1 MDYLIHIDQQW
12 LLAINGWHSEWAD
25 ILMWYISKS
34 TTWLP
39 LYALLV
45 GLIVYRFGILSPSLC
60 REGRRGSSLLR
71 VLIIL
76 AGFAVAVGVS
86 DFVSSGIIKPWVCRL
101 RPTHEPA
108 LAGMLHLVNGYTGG
122 LYGFVSSHAANTMA
136 CALLFALL
144 YRNKYATV
152 GLMLW
157 VALNCYSRMY
167 LGVHYPADIIGG
179 LAIGALMATLTYGM
193 VRRLVDRVD
202 ERSEGAGA
210 DGLRA
215 TRTIQLL
222 IHEAGVLLL
231 RQHFFQFC
239 IHLLHAR

>member
-101 RPTHEPA
+101 RPTHEPEI
-108 LAGMLHLVNGYTGG
+108 AGLIHLVSGYTGG

-193 VRRLVDRVD
+193 VRRLVELVD

-210 DGLRA
+210 SCRWSEGDEDYPTA
-215 TRTIQLL
+215 DS
-222 IHEAGVLLL
+222 
-231 RQHFFQFC
+231 
-239 IHLLHAR
+239 

>member
-25 ILMWYISKS
+25 MLMWYISKS

-101 RPTHEPA
+101 RPTHEPEI
-108 LAGMLHLVNGYTGG
+108 AGLIHLVNGYTGG

-193 VRRLVDRVD
+193 VRRLVERVD

-210 DGLRA
+210 SCRWSEGDEDYPTA
-215 TRTIQLL
+215 DS
-222 IHEAGVLLL
+222 
-231 RQHFFQFC
+231 
-239 IHLLHAR
+239 

>member
-25 ILMWYISKS
+25 MLMWYISKS

-193 VRRLVDRVD
+193 VRRLVESVD

-210 DGLRA
+210 SCRWSEGDEDYPTA
-215 TRTIQLL
+215 DS
-222 IHEAGVLLL
+222 
-231 RQHFFQFC
+231 
-239 IHLLHAR
+239 

>member
-1 MDYLIHIDQQW
+1 MDYLKHIDQQW

-25 ILMWYISKS
+25 MLMWYISKS

-144 YRNKYATV
+144 YRNKYATA

-202 ERSEGAGA
+202 ERSEGVGA
-210 DGLRA
+210 SCRWPEGDEDYPTA
-215 TRTIQLL
+215 DS
-222 IHEAGVLLL
+222 
-231 RQHFFQFC
+231 
-239 IHLLHAR
+239 

>member
-101 RPTHEPA
+101 RPTHEPE
-108 LAGMLHLVNGYTGG
+108 LAGLIHLVNGYTGG

-144 YRNKYATV
+144 YRNIYATV

-193 VRRLVDRVD
+193 VRRLVERVD

-210 DGLRA
+210 SCRWSEGDEDYPTA
-215 TRTIQLL
+215 DS
-222 IHEAGVLLL
+222 
-231 RQHFFQFC
+231 
-239 IHLLHAR
+239 

>member
-1 MDYLIHIDQQW
+1 MDYLIHIDRQW

-101 RPTHEPA
+101 RPTHEPE
-108 LAGMLHLVNGYTGG
+108 LAGLIHLVNGYTGG

-193 VRRLVDRVD
+193 VRRLVEHVD
-202 ERSEGAGA
+202 ERSDGAGA
-210 DGLRA
+210 SCRWPEGDEDYPTA
-215 TRTIQLL
+215 DS
-222 IHEAGVLLL
+222 
-231 RQHFFQFC
+231 
-239 IHLLHAR
+239 

>member
-25 ILMWYISKS
+25 MLMWYISKS

-179 LAIGALMATLTYGM
+179 LAIGALMATLTYVM
-193 VRRLVDRVD
+193 VRRLVEHVD

-210 DGLRA
+210 SCRWSEGDEDYPTA
-215 TRTIQLL
+215 DS
-222 IHEAGVLLL
+222 
-231 RQHFFQFC
+231 
-239 IHLLHAR
+239 

>member
-193 VRRLVDRVD
+193 VRRLVKHVD
-202 ERSEGAGA
+202 ERSEGVGA
-210 DGLRA
+210 SCRWSEGDEDYPTA
-215 TRTIQLL
+215 DS
-222 IHEAGVLLL
+222 
-231 RQHFFQFC
+231 
-239 IHLLHAR
+239 

>member
-25 ILMWYISKS
+25 ILMWYLSKS

-101 RPTHEPA
+101 RPTHEPEI
-108 LAGMLHLVNGYTGG
+108 AGLIHLVNGYTGG

-179 LAIGALMATLTYGM
+179 LAIGAMMATLTYGM
-193 VRRLVDRVD
+193 VRRLVERVD

-210 DGLRA
+210 SCRWPEGDEDYPTA
-215 TRTIQLL
+215 DS
-222 IHEAGVLLL
+222 
-231 RQHFFQFC
+231 
-239 IHLLHAR
+239 

>member
-76 AGFAVAVGVS
+76 AGFAVAVGLS
-86 DFVSSGIIKPWVCRL
+86 DFISSGIIKPWVCRL

-152 GLMLW
+152 ALMLW

-179 LAIGALMATLTYGM
+179 LAIGAMMATLTYGM
-193 VRRLVDRVD
+193 VRRLVEHVD

-210 DGLRA
+210 SCRWSEGDEDYPTA
-215 TRTIQLL
+215 DS
-222 IHEAGVLLL
+222 
-231 RQHFFQFC
+231 
-239 IHLLHAR
+239 

>member
-25 ILMWYISKS
+25 MLMWYISKS

-179 LAIGALMATLTYGM
+179 LAIGAMMAILTYGM
-193 VRRLVDRVD
+193 VRRLVERVD

-210 DGLRA
+210 SCRWSEGDEDYPTA
-215 TRTIQLL
+215 DS
-222 IHEAGVLLL
+222 
-231 RQHFFQFC
+231 
-239 IHLLHAR
+239 

>member
-101 RPTHEPA
+101 RPTHEPE
-108 LAGMLHLVNGYTGG
+108 LAGLIHLVNGYTGG
-122 LYGFVSSHAANTMA
+122 MFGFVSSHAANTMA

-179 LAIGALMATLTYGM
+179 LAIGALMATLTYVM
-193 VRRLVDRVD
+193 VRRLVEHVD

-210 DGLRA
+210 SCRWSEGDEDYPTA
-215 TRTIQLL
+215 DS
-222 IHEAGVLLL
+222 
-231 RQHFFQFC
+231 
-239 IHLLHAR
+239 

>member
-25 ILMWYISKS
+25 MLMWYISKS

-179 LAIGALMATLTYGM
+179 LAIGAMMATLTYGM

-202 ERSEGAGA
+202 ERSEGVGA
-210 DGLRA
+210 SCRWPEGDEDYPTA
-215 TRTIQLL
+215 DS
-222 IHEAGVLLL
+222 
-231 RQHFFQFC
+231 
-239 IHLLHAR
+239 

>member
-1 MDYLIHIDQQW
+1 MDYLKHIDQQW

-25 ILMWYISKS
+25 MLMWYISKS

-101 RPTHEPA
+101 RPTHEPEI
-108 LAGMLHLVNGYTGG
+108 AGLIHLVNGYTGG

-144 YRNKYATV
+144 YRNKYATA

-202 ERSEGAGA
+202 ERSEGVGA
-210 DGLRA
+210 SCRWPEGDEDYPTA
-215 TRTIQLL
+215 DS
-222 IHEAGVLLL
+222 
-231 RQHFFQFC
+231 
-239 IHLLHAR
+239 

>member
-101 RPTHEPA
+101 RPTHEPEI
-108 LAGMLHLVNGYTGG
+108 AGLIHLVNGYTGG

-179 LAIGALMATLTYGM
+179 LAIGAMMATLTYGM
-193 VRRLVDRVD
+193 VRRLVERVD

-210 DGLRA
+210 SCRWPEGDEDYPTA
-215 TRTIQLL
+215 DS
-222 IHEAGVLLL
+222 
-231 RQHFFQFC
+231 
-239 IHLLHAR
+239 

>member
-25 ILMWYISKS
+25 MLMWYISKS

-136 CALLFALL
+136 CALLFSLL
-144 YRNKYATV
+144 YRNKYATI
-152 GLMLW
+152 GLLLW

-167 LGVHYPADIIGG
+167 LGVHYPGDIIGG
-179 LAIGALMATLTYGM
+179 LLVGALFAGQVYAV
-193 VRRLVDRVD
+193 VRCLLARVD
-202 ERSEGAGA
+202 VRHAPNGQSVYFEASCRPTADDEGSPSAGS
-210 DGLRA
+210 
-215 TRTIQLL
+215 
-222 IHEAGVLLL
+222 
-231 RQHFFQFC
+231 
-239 IHLLHAR
+239 

>member
-179 LAIGALMATLTYGM
+179 LAIGAMMATLTYGM
-193 VRRLVDRVD
+193 MRRLVEHVD

-210 DGLRA
+210 SCRWSEGDEDYPTA
-215 TRTIQLL
+215 DS
-222 IHEAGVLLL
+222 
-231 RQHFFQFC
+231 
-239 IHLLHAR
+239 

>member
-179 LAIGALMATLTYGM
+179 LAIGATMATLTYGM
-193 VRRLVDRVD
+193 VRRLVEHVD

-210 DGLRA
+210 SCRWPEGDEDYPTA
-215 TRTIQLL
+215 DS
-222 IHEAGVLLL
+222 
-231 RQHFFQFC
+231 
-239 IHLLHAR
+239 

>member
-179 LAIGALMATLTYGM
+179 LAIGALMATLTYVM
-193 VRRLVDRVD
+193 VRRLVEHVD

-210 DGLRA
+210 SCRWSEGDEDYPTA
-215 TRTIQLL
+215 DS
-222 IHEAGVLLL
+222 
-231 RQHFFQFC
+231 
-239 IHLLHAR
+239 

>member
-193 VRRLVDRVD
+193 VRRLVELVD

-210 DGLRA
+210 SCRWSEGDEDYPTA
-215 TRTIQLL
+215 DS
-222 IHEAGVLLL
+222 
-231 RQHFFQFC
+231 
-239 IHLLHAR
+239 

>member
-101 RPTHEPA
+101 RPTHEPE
-108 LAGMLHLVNGYTGG
+108 LAGLIHLVNGYTGG

-167 LGVHYPADIIGG
+167 LGVHYPGDIIGG
-179 LAIGALMATLTYGM
+179 LLVGAVSASLTYAW
-193 VRRLVDRVD
+193 VRRLIALLDSRQVSNARDASSAASYK
-202 ERSEGAGA
+202 RSADGAGSPS
-210 DGLRA
+210 
-215 TRTIQLL
+215 
-222 IHEAGVLLL
+222 AGS
-231 RQHFFQFC
+231 
-239 IHLLHAR
+239 